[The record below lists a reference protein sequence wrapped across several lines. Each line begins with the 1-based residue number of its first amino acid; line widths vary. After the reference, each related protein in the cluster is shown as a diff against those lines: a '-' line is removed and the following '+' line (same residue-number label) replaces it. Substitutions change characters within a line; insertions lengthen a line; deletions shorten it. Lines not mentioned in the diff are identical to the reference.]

1 MFRRNLLRDRSG
13 ASAVEFA
20 MIAPLLIFILVSI
33 FELGGLALISGGL
46 DTAVN
51 DISRL
56 IRTGQTPGPVS
67 AASFENMVCAR
78 MGGNVTDCMTR
89 MTVSVSKF
97 GGFGNAN
104 AFATAPPDSSF
115 DKGGAGDIIVV
126 KVDYNWSVISPM
138 LAPAYPSPAPFT
150 LTISSRAA
158 FKNEPFS

>member
-1 MFRRNLLRDRSG
+1 MVRRNLFRDRSG

-33 FELGGLALISGGL
+33 FELGTLALISSGL

-56 IRTGQTPGPVS
+56 IRTGQPGPVS
-67 AASFENMVCAR
+67 AASFEDMVCTR

-97 GGFGNAN
+97 GAFTSAN
-104 AFATAPPDSSF
+104 SFATTPPDSSF

-126 KVDYNWSVISPM
+126 KVDYTWPIISPM
-138 LAPAYPSPAPFT
+138 LAPSFPSTAPFQ